1 MEKTK
6 VIAIYDV
13 GKTNK
18 KLILFDE
25 QYNVVY
31 EESTQLTETKD
42 EDGFSCEDVVAL
54 TAWVKNSFAKIQ
66 TDQRFEIRAVNF
78 SGYGRA
84 LFFSTRIKC

>member
-1 MEKTK
+1 MKTK

-25 QYNVVY
+25 QYNVVH
-31 EESTQLTETKD
+31 EESTQLPETRD

-54 TAWVKNSFAKIQ
+54 TAWIKIFAHTK
-66 TDQRFEIRAVNF
+66 
-78 SGYGRA
+78 
-84 LFFSTRIKC
+84 